1 VCQRSAHG
9 GQKTCSA
16 YGREPLR
23 RGQVP
28 GRARDKV
35 LSQVG
40 VEPWGA
46 KFCGVCCLHEMPA
59 HIRAEVTP
67 YLWAMMPR
75 VYPHNTM
82 WTLVAWVSGDP
93 HSGEVDPSSRTD
105 TKRIIATQWSR
116 PRISPPPTRVLW
128 ATLHLFTGKTT
139 CQWRPATPAR
149 CSMAL
154 GFLREGTS
162 NSPPADDTLDN
173 LRRMPYD
180 STRCSEQQQRSLP
193 QRVCSS
199 DPADVVSEEC
209 PTCRVDF
216 RRP

>member
-35 LSQVG
+35 RSHVG

-46 KFCGVCCLHEMPA
+46 KFCEVCCLHEMPA

-67 YLWAMMPR
+67 YLWAMRPR
-75 VYPHNTM
+75 ISPHNTM

-93 HSGEVDPSSRTD
+93 HGGEVDPSSRPD
-105 TKRIIATQWSR
+105 TRRIIATQRSR
-116 PRISPPPTRVLW
+116 LPISPPPTRVLRV
-128 ATLHLFTGKTT
+128 TLHLFTGKTT
-139 CQWRPATPAR
+139 SQWQTAAAAQGPRRAESSRDLTLVAGELIPALHSPSR
-149 CSMAL
+149 VP
-154 GFLREGTS
+154 
-162 NSPPADDTLDN
+162 SPPSVA
-173 LRRMPYD
+173 P
-180 STRCSEQQQRSLP
+180 
-193 QRVCSS
+193 
-199 DPADVVSEEC
+199 
-209 PTCRVDF
+209 
-216 RRP
+216 